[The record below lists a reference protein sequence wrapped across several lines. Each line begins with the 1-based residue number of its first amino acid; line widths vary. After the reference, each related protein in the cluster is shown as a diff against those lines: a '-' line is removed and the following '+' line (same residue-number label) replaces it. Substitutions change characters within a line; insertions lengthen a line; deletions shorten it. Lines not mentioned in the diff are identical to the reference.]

1 MEYLKLAIVDS
12 ENYNKFDA
20 IAEGNFDRAIVFT
33 NSQELDPNFK
43 KTQIHNNF
51 ELVPII
57 YGEGNKDNMDGYICA
72 KVGEYVERYKDYRT
86 YLTITI
92 FSNDRIF
99 KGIAAYYTRKGF
111 NISTSAPNAC
121 NIGTSNTNPKVR
133 IKHFLECFNEVVNQ
147 KFKRQT
153 NETEKEAFY
162 RLITRNLDKDIP
174 QAITDS
180 FIDNGIVTFAERSR
194 SIVFNKHK
202 YLV

>member
-1 MEYLKLAIVDS
+1 MEYLRLAIVDS
-12 ENYNKFDA
+12 ENYNKFDT

-43 KTQIHNNF
+43 KTQVYNNF

-72 KVGEYVERYKDYRT
+72 KVGEYVERYRDYRT

-111 NISTSAPNAC
+111 NVATSAPNTC

-133 IKHFLECFNEVVNQ
+133 IKHFLECFDDVVNQ
-147 KFKRQT
+147 KFKKRT
-153 NETEKEAFY
+153 DETDKQAFY

-174 QAITDS
+174 QKITDS
-180 FIDNGIVTFAERSR
+180 FIDDGIVYFADRSR
-194 SIVFNKHK
+194 SIVFNKN
-202 YLV
+202 